1 VTLILT
7 DTHIRF
13 IFVLFYL
20 SFSLSLSLI
29 SYFVDKRQIGGLLM
43 LLSFCALVMPLATIV
58 GSFGPTGAT
67 TDDTMENAKLAG
79 AFFVF
84 ILGLLGLFVGYMGK
98 L

>member
-43 LLSFCALVMPLATIV
+43 LLSFCALVMPLASIV
-58 GSFGPTGAT
+58 GAFGPDGVAV
-67 TDDTMENAKLAG
+67 DDAMGKAKLAG
-79 AFFVF
+79 AFFIF
-84 ILGLLGLFVGYMGK
+84 FLGLFGLFVGYMGK